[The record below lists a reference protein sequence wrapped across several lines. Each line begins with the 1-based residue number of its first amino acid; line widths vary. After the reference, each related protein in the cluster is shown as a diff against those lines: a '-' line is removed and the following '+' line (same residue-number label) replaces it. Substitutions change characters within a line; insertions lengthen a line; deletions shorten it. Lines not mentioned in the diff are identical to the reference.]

1 MRNTYFTSY
10 FPLISLLLF
19 STSLSI
25 STVMDVTALLKNL
38 GIYTSMLDFFSE
50 SEMKIALFALFA
62 LLYFMVFSALKL
74 IANTVT
80 ELSFLFFSQDA
91 EGVTLNKIRAG
102 SAFYL
107 AGGAVSLFLVQAIW
121 VIAAVFLV
129 STLCYFIFIIYQA
142 SSMVTSWSLIGM
154 VLFNLLFWF
163 VFTLGLFYLFL
174 RLYNGFVNSLPI

>member
-19 STSLSI
+19 STSFSI
-25 STVMDVTALLKNL
+25 STVMYVSELLKKV
-38 GIYTSMLDFFSE
+38 GIYSSMLDFFSE

-62 LLYFMVFSALKL
+62 LFYFMVFAALKL

-80 ELSFLFFSQDA
+80 ELSFLFFSQDK
-91 EGVTLNKIRAG
+91 EGVTLKKIRAG

-107 AGGAVSLFLVQAIW
+107 AGGAVSLFLVQFSW
-121 VIAAVFLV
+121 VIAAVFLL
-129 STLCYFIFIIYQA
+129 STLCYFVFTIYQA

-154 VLFNLLFWF
+154 VLFNILFWF

-174 RLYNGFVNSLPI
+174 RLYNGVINSLPI